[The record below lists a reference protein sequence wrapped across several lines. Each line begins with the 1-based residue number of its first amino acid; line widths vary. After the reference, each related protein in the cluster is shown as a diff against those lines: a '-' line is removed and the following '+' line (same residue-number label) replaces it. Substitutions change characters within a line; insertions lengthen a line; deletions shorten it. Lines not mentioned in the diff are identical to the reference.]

1 MASRCTRSSSSS
13 SAPSPCRS
21 RRRSVTVVSD
31 LVGSTELSARLD
43 PEDFRD
49 VVRAY
54 QRSVEEV
61 VGRFGGHVG
70 KYLGDGLLVYFG
82 WPKAHEDDAESAV
95 RAGLA
100 LLGAISTLNERLA
113 PGVRLAVRVGMHT
126 GPVVIGEDVFGE
138 TLNVAAHVQQ
148 LAASDT
154 VVITAETHR
163 LVAGLFIVEEC
174 GPRTLRGVPEP
185 VALYRVVQPSGV
197 RSRFHARVT
206 RGLTP
211 FVGREHERLLLSERW
226 QRAREGEGQVVLITG
241 EPGIGKSRLVQALCD
256 ELAAAPHTR
265 IECQGTPV
273 FQNTPFHPVEDML
286 RQGSAW
292 RGDESAAERLQEL
305 ERALE
310 LAGMRLPEAVPLVAP
325 LLNLPVPAQYPPLL
339 ASPEQQR
346 RKLLATLAAWLFG
359 LTRVQPVLFVVED
372 LHWVDPS
379 TLELLGLLAEQGAT
393 APLLLLFTTRPE
405 FSAPWPSRAHHAQM
419 TLNRLSRREAR
430 AMVTRVAGDVPLPA
444 DTVETLVQR
453 TDGVPLF
460 IEELT
465 RLVLQRG
472 AEVGGRGSVAVRE
485 IPATLEDSLRA
496 RLDHLGPARD
506 VAQVA
511 AAIGREFS
519 YALLQ
524 AVLPLRDPELQA
536 ALDSLAGEELIYAR
550 GLPPE
555 ATYLFKHALIQDAA
569 YAALLRSQRRNL
581 HGAIA
586 RALAERFP
594 AIAAEQPEVLAHH
607 YTEAGEAEPA
617 VAAWQRAG
625 ERAFRR
631 GALAEAVSHLRRGL
645 AVLATLPE
653 SPAREEREFRL
664 QLPLGQA
671 LTVTQAF
678 ASPEAAE
685 AFARARVL
693 SAKLGDPVQVVLLLF
708 GLHRSA
714 ITRDGP
720 QAAQPLA
727 DQALA
732 AAEQAGRPP
741 LLVVAH
747 HAQAQSRFFEGD
759 LAGAREH
766 CGRALALYDEAT

>member
-1 MASRCTRSSSSS
+1 RRDVTIEAILQTLGRIDAEEGHAPRGLRGTDAGVAGTP
-13 SAPSPCRS
+13 SAAEGE
-21 RRRSVTVVSD
+21 RRQLTVFFCD

-54 QRSVEEV
+54 QRSAEEV

-82 WPKAHEDDAESAV
+82 WPTAHEDDAESAV

-138 TLNVAAHVQQ
+138 TLNVAARVQQ
-148 LAASDT
+148 LAAPDT
-154 VVITAETHR
+154 LAITADTHR
-163 LVAGLFIVEEC
+163 LVAGLFVVEEC
-174 GPRTLRGVPEP
+174 GARTLRGVPEP

-226 QRAREGEGQVVLITG
+226 QRARESEGQVVLITG

-265 IECQGTPV
+265 IECQGAPV

-292 RGDESAAERLQEL
+292 RGDESAAERLQGL

-325 LLNLPVPAQYPPLL
+325 LLSLPVPEHYPPLL

-372 LHWVDPS
+372 LHWVDPCA
-379 TLELLGLLAEQGAT
+379 LGVLGLLAEQGAT

-430 AMVTRVAGDVPLPA
+430 AMVTRVAGETLLPA

-465 RLVLQRG
+465 RLVRQRG
-472 AEVGGRGSVAVRE
+472 AGVGGRDGAAVRE

-496 RLDHLGPARD
+496 RLDQLGPARD

-511 AAIGREFS
+511 AVIGREFS
-519 YALLQ
+519 YTLLQ
-524 AVLPLRDPELQA
+524 ALLRLRDPELQA
-536 ALDSLAGEELIYAR
+536 ALEALAGEELIYAR

-555 ATYLFKHALIQDAA
+555 ATYRFKHALVQDAA
-569 YAALLRSQRRNL
+569 YASLLKSRRREL
-581 HGAIA
+581 HGRVA
-586 RALAERFP
+586 RVLAEQFVEV
-594 AIAAEQPEVLAHH
+594 AETRPEVVAYH
-607 YTEAGEAEPA
+607 YEHAGEAARA
-617 VAAWQRAG
+617 VTYYQRAG
-625 ERAFRR
+625 EQA
-631 GALAEAVSHLRRGL
+631 GARSAHEEAAVHLRRGMAL
-645 AVLATLPE
+645 LP
-653 SPAREEREFRL
+653 
-664 QLPLGQA
+664 A
-671 LTVTQAF
+671 L
-678 ASPEAAE
+678 PEAAE
-685 AFARARVL
+685 RNR
-693 SAKLGDPVQVVLLLF
+693 
-708 GLHRSA
+708 R
-714 ITRDGP
+714 
-720 QAAQPLA
+720 
-727 DQALA
+727 
-732 AAEQAGRPP
+732 E
-741 LLVVAH
+741 AH
-747 HAQAQSRFFEGD
+747 LQ
-759 LAGAREH
+759 
-766 CGRALALYDEAT
+766 LALGASLIAVRGYSHPETEA